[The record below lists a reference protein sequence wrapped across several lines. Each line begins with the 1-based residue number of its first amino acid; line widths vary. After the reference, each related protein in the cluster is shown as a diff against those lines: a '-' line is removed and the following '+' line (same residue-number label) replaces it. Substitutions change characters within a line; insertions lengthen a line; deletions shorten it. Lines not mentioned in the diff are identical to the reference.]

1 MNKTYKLIFIG
12 LISINFLSISA
23 ADFESNVAI
32 SSDYIWRGWTQ
43 SNEDPSIS
51 GGFDI
56 SGENGLYF
64 GTWAASVTGGTE
76 LDYYFGYSN
85 ETEDGFGYDIGYIG
99 YTYPQHDSA
108 LGLDLDFEEIYLG
121 LSYSFVGLIYSAGQ
135 DDAEDNLELSFSIG
149 DTGLAATFGQYDNIG
164 DYYSITY
171 DLPMELAGL
180 AISLGYSD
188 LSADGDSSL
197 DEDGFFITFS
207 M

>member
-23 ADFESNVAI
+23 AEFESNVAI

-76 LDYYFGYSN
+76 LDYY
-85 ETEDGFGYDIGYIG
+85 
-99 YTYPQHDSA
+99 

-171 DLPMELAGL
+171 DFPMELAGL

-188 LSADGDSSL
+188 LSVDGDSSL